1 MVESHRPTVRDAQ
14 TEATRALRAAG
25 IENPARDARIL
36 LEAATGAKRTDLLVE
51 PDRVLP
57 PQAAERL
64 GSMLNRRLRREPVS
78 RILGKRAF
86 RGREFSISPATLD
99 PRPDTETVIEA
110 VLEIVTREGWRDE
123 PIRILDFGTG
133 SGCILVT
140 LLAELRNAAGCGVD
154 IDANALEIA
163 ARNAGAHGVAGRL
176 VLSRCESIG
185 ELDGPF
191 DLVVSNPPYIPTCD
205 IEGLEPEV
213 RLFEPRQAL
222 DGGRDGLEFH
232 RAIVAAAAR
241 LVPVG
246 WVAVEVGNDQAA
258 RVVEMVETGGQART
272 DTLETWPDLAGIQ
285 RCVSW
290 KTR

>member
-1 MVESHRPTVRDAQ
+1 MESHRPTVRDAQ

-25 IENPARDARIL
+25 IENPAGDARIL
-36 LEAATGAKRTDLLVE
+36 LEAATGAKRTDLLAE
-51 PDRVLP
+51 PDRVLS

-99 PRPDTETVIEA
+99 PRPDTETLVEA
-110 VLEIVTREGWRDE
+110 VLKIVTREGWRDK

-140 LLAELRNAAGCGVD
+140 LLAELPNAAGCGVD

-222 DGGRDGLEFH
+222 DGGLDGLDFH
-232 RAIVAAAAR
+232 RAIVAAAVR
-241 LVPVG
+241 LAPKG

-272 DTLETWPDLAGIQ
+272 DTPETWPDLTGIQ
-285 RCVSW
+285 RCVAW